1 MMMIIM
7 LARNQNCDHNLY
19 DVLRNLPWCEE
30 VLFTATGHT
39 SIGSDSTLES
49 DYTIPDFTGVT
60 LVREDTS

>member
-1 MMMIIM
+1 MCVCMFF
-7 LARNQNCDHNLY
+7 
-19 DVLRNLPWCEE
+19 VLRNPPWCEE